1 MTEDRVSALE
11 SQMTDLRIAVAS
23 DRAATNAAIDHL
35 TEAVRDLT
43 KGVQEFRDTM
53 NKGRGAV
60 WLFGIM
66 AAAIGGVIS
75 WMTTHFFPQ

>member
-1 MTEDRVSALE
+1 MTDDRLSVLE

-23 DRAATNAAIDHL
+23 DRAATSAAIDHL

-60 WLFGIM
+60 WLFGVM
-66 AAAIGGVIS
+66 AAAIGGIIS
-75 WMTTHFFPQ
+75 WATTLLFR